1 MDLRKRTI
9 LITGN
14 PGSGKSTLMARLIE
28 DIGDRH
34 IAGLSTPEVRVS
46 KVRVGFK
53 MVDLATGD
61 EVILASNAGKGPR
74 IGRYHVDVEAID
86 RIVAKIELSLP
97 SARFVFIDEI
107 GKMELLS
114 NRFNEFLHHVFSLD
128 KPIIA
133 VVHRNLV
140 GNYEDKGRLFNL
152 THSEFEK
159 VRAEILAEIKSWHPN
174 V

>member
-14 PGSGKSTLMARLIE
+14 PGSGKSTLTARLIE

-61 EVILASNAGKGPR
+61 EVILASNSGPGPR
-74 IGRYHVDVEAID
+74 IGKYHVDVEAID
-86 RIVAKIELSLP
+86 RIVAKIERSLP

-114 NRFNEFLHHVFSLD
+114 NRFNEFLRHVFSLD

-140 GNYEDKGRLFNL
+140 RKYEDKGRLFFL
-152 THSEFEK
+152 TRSEFEK
-159 VRAEILAEIKSWHPN
+159 VRAEILAEIKSWGPS

>member
-61 EVILASNAGKGPR
+61 EVILASNSGKGPR
-74 IGRYHVDVEAID
+74 IGNYHVDVEAID

-128 KPIIA
+128 KPIMA

-140 GNYEDKGRLFNL
+140 RKYENKGRLFNL
-152 THSEFEK
+152 TRGDFEE
-159 VRAEILAEIKSWHPN
+159 VRAEILAEIKSWRPN
-174 V
+174 L

>member
-1 MDLRKRTI
+1 M
-9 LITGN
+9 
-14 PGSGKSTLMARLIE
+14 
-28 DIGDRH
+28 
-34 IAGLSTPEVRVS
+34 
-46 KVRVGFK
+46 
-53 MVDLATGD
+53 
-61 EVILASNAGKGPR
+61 
-74 IGRYHVDVEAID
+74 DVEAIE

-140 GNYEDKGRLFNL
+140 RKYEDKGRLFNL
-152 THSEFEK
+152 TRSEFEK
-159 VRAEILAEIKSWHPN
+159 VRAEILTEIKSWRPN